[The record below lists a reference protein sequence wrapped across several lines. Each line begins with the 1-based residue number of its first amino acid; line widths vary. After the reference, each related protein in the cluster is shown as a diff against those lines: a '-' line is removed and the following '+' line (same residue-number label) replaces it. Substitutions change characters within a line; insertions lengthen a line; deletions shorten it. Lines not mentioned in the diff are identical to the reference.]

1 MHNGAS
7 PRFKVGPN
15 DRARVELPAILVL
28 KEAADY
34 LGISASKLY
43 RMVQRGEFPAFRVG
57 NEWRF
62 RIDVIDMW
70 RMTRERADDTYKK

>member
-1 MHNGAS
+1 MKS

-15 DRARVELPAILVL
+15 DRSRIALPAILVL

-34 LGISASKLY
+34 LNISPSTLY
-43 RMVQRGEFPAFRVG
+43 RMVQRGKFPAFRVLH
-57 NEWRF
+57 EWRF

-70 RMTRERADDTYKK
+70 RMTRERADDTYRP

>member
-1 MHNGAS
+1 MRDTRQRLSA
-7 PRFKVGPN
+7 N
-15 DRARVELPAILVL
+15 DRARINLPAILVL

-34 LGISASKLY
+34 LNISPSTLY
-43 RMVQRGEFPAFRVG
+43 RMVQRGQFPAFRIA

-70 RMTRERADDTYKK
+70 RMTRERADATYQR